1 MRLHAAGVTKGIKTG
16 AFEGG
21 KGMRT
26 GVNNR
31 RTDKVICRRLFH
43 SKKKEDN
50 KEESYPIYINFSN
63 SPDSPD
69 RNMIFSL
76 PERRRKN

>member
-31 RTDKVICRRLFH
+31 RTDKVICRSLFV
-43 SKKKEDN
+43 SKKKED
-50 KEESYPIYINFSN
+50 
-63 SPDSPD
+63 
-69 RNMIFSL
+69 
-76 PERRRKN
+76 